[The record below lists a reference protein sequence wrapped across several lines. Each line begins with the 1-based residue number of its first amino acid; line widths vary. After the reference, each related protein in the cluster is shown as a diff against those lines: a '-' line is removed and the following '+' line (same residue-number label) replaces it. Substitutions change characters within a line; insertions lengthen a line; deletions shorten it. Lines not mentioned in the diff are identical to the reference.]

1 MKLIYI
7 LILSFTAL
15 LNAQSFGQN
24 KVQYRDFDW
33 NFIQTSHFDIY
44 YYGEEQDLADFTAKV
59 AEESYEQISL
69 HLRWDLKRRVS
80 IMVYNSHNEFQ
91 QTNVVG
97 TYMREGI
104 GGVTELFKN
113 RVVFP
118 FEGNYEQFRH
128 VIHHELV
135 HAMINDMVYG
145 GSMQS
150 IVSSRTRIRV
160 PIWSNEG
167 LAEYLSSNW
176 DTKADMVMRDIAVH
190 ERMPSVKELNYFMA
204 YKGGQSLWRFIA
216 GKYGREKIGDVFRSM
231 KRTQNDER
239 GYESALGMNYKD
251 LTTKW
256 HKYLKKEYWSDVKDR
271 DPLEDMS
278 EKLTDH
284 KKLNNFYN
292 VSPAISPDGS
302 MVALLSDQGGYFDIQ
317 ILDAMT
323 GKKIKKLIKG
333 NRSVDFE
340 ELKWLQP
347 GLSWS
352 PDNEKIVVAA
362 KAGKSD
368 VLHVINVKTGKSTK
382 YELDMDAVFSAAWS
396 PTNSHIA
403 FVGQV
408 GNSSDIYIFDIETKT
423 TKKITDDIFSD
434 SYPSWNSEGSQIVF
448 VSDRGGN
455 VSGLYD
461 GLMYDHN
468 YSQTD
473 IYIVDV
479 ESGKVSQVT
488 ETDYNESHPVWANG
502 QESLF
507 YTADYNGVWN
517 LFVHPLNTYDS
528 NAGVKNNQE
537 PYAIT
542 NVLTGLQQP
551 TLSKDNNTLIF
562 AGYSGIGWDLYSL
575 DDPLSMKKQ
584 IVEPTQFIATKDTTN
599 ENIVDLRRHK
609 SSQQDVRSMNEYSGW
624 IFARGYEHTNSTLDE
639 EQNQADLVSI
649 DSTMVDGQYIP
660 RSYKTRFTLDLVSGN
675 LQISNV
681 FGTSGMTYFAFS
693 DILGDHQIAFG
704 TEMVL
709 TLENS
714 DYFFQYAYLK
724 NKMDY
729 YFIAFQN
736 ANFFQV
742 DYYSLGRLRHY
753 GIQTIVSHPFNRFQ
767 RLDYGLSWHNINYS
781 ILEQTIND
789 FGQYEYTSTY
799 ESNYSTILPR
809 VSWIY
814 DNSVFGF
821 TGPVDGF
828 RQNTTL
834 TVSPR
839 YGSNKLEFQTFKS
852 DLRKYWRLGKDYT
865 IAVRGFFGRSMGPN
879 KQNFFLGGI
888 PYLLGGGGETN
899 GISDN
904 GNFREVIL
912 DTSNASL
919 IHDIYFTEY
928 AWPLR
933 GARFAERLGNNTALI
948 NLEVRFPFIN
958 YLALGFPLKMI
969 FGNIRGHAFMDI
981 GAAWDDDDPTDIFS
995 PYRSGFTK
1003 HEWPEERYGQNV
1015 SSEYSPWVTTAG
1027 LGTKINLG
1035 YFLLKIEMAWDKNV
1049 DGYSK
1054 PQWYFS
1060 LGPDW

>member
-7 LILSFTAL
+7 IILSL
-15 LNAQSFGQN
+15 SCLNAQSFGQN
-24 KVQYRDFDW
+24 KVQYREFDW
-33 NFIQTSHFDIY
+33 NFIQTPHFDIY
-44 YYGEEQDLADFTAKV
+44 YYGDQQDLAEFAAEV
-59 AEESYEQISL
+59 AEESYEQISI

-97 TYMREGI
+97 SYMREGI

-135 HAMINDMVYG
+135 HALINDMVYG
-145 GSMQS
+145 GRMQNV
-150 IVSSRTRIRV
+150 VSSRTKIRV

-176 DTKADMVMRDIAVH
+176 DTKADMVIRDIAVH
-190 ERMPSVKELNYFMA
+190 ERMPSVQELNYFMA

-231 KRTQNDER
+231 KRMQNAEK

-251 LTTKW
+251 LTKKW
-256 HKYLKKEYWSDVKDR
+256 HKYLKKEYWADVKDR

-284 KKLNNFYN
+284 KKQNNFYN
-292 VSPAISPDGS
+292 VSPALSPDGS
-302 MVALLSDQGGYFDIQ
+302 MVAVLSDQNGYFDIH

-323 GKKIKKLIKG
+323 GKRIKKLVKG
-333 NRSVDFE
+333 NRGVDFE

-352 PDNEKIVVAA
+352 PDSKKIVLAA
-362 KAGKSD
+362 KAGKGD
-368 VLHVINVKTGKSTK
+368 VLHVIDVESRKSK
-382 YELDMDAVFSAAWS
+382 KFELDIEGVFSASWS
-396 PTNSHIA
+396 PNGHEIA
-403 FVGQV
+403 YVGQS
-408 GNSSDIYIFDIETKT
+408 GNSSDIYIFDLASESSR
-423 TKKITDDIFSD
+423 KITDDIFSD
-434 SYPSWNSEGSQIVF
+434 AYPSWNSDGTTLAF
-448 VSDRGGN
+448 VSDRGDR
-455 VSGLYD
+455 VSGEYD
-461 GLMYDHN
+461 GSIYDHD
-468 YSQTD
+468 YGQTD
-473 IYIVDV
+473 IYTVSV
-479 ESGKVSQVT
+479 ENNDIKRIT
-488 ETDYNESHPVWANG
+488 NTAHNESHPVWANTS
-502 QESLF
+502 EDLF
-507 YTADYNGVWN
+507 YTSDFNGVWN
-517 LFVHPLNTYDS
+517 LYIHPLDNLKGEDLL
-528 NAGVKNNQE
+528 GQ
-537 PYAIT
+537 PYAVT

-551 TLSKDNNTLIF
+551 TLSKDDRLLIF
-562 AGYSGIGWDLYSL
+562 AGYSGIGWDLYSMAN
-575 DDPLSMKKQ
+575 PLKLKKQ
-584 IVEPTQFIATKDTTN
+584 SVDPTQFILNGETEKTTLA
-599 ENIVDLRRHK
+599 DLRKHK
-609 SSQQDVRSMNEYSGW
+609 SNMKRDMDGSSNYSNY
-624 IFARGYEHTNSTLDE
+624 IFARGYRHFNSPIKESSASE
-639 EQNQADLVSI
+639 ELVSI
-649 DSTMVDGQYIP
+649 DSVKVDGRYVP
-660 RSYKTRFTLDLVSGN
+660 KAYKTRFTLDLVSGN

-714 DYFFQYAYLK
+714 DYFFQYGYLK
-724 NKMDY
+724 NKVDY
-729 YFIAFQN
+729 YLIAFQN
-736 ANFFQV
+736 ANFFQAN
-742 DYYSLGRLRHY
+742 YYSLARLRHY
-753 GIQTIVSHPFNRFQ
+753 GLQGIISQPFSRYQ
-767 RLDYGLSWHNINYS
+767 RLDYGFSWHNINYS
-781 ILEQTIND
+781 ILEQAYND
-789 FGQYEYTSTY
+789 FNQIQYYTTY
-799 ESNYSTILPR
+799 ESEYSTVLPR
-809 VSWIY
+809 VSWIF
-814 DNSVFGF
+814 DNTVFGF

-834 TVSPR
+834 TVNPG
-839 YGSNKLEFQTFKS
+839 YGSNEIKFQTVKA
-852 DLRKYWRLGKDYT
+852 DVRKYWRFGRDYT
-865 IAVRGFFGRSMGPN
+865 IALRGFIGKSLGPN
-879 KQNFFLGGI
+879 KQKFFLGGI
-888 PYLLGGGGETN
+888 PYLLSGGGETN
-899 GISDN
+899 GIQDDN
-904 GNFREVIL
+904 IFRDVIL

-933 GARFAERLGNNTALI
+933 GARFAERFGNTTSLFNI
-948 NLEVRFPFIN
+948 EVRFPFIN

-981 GAAWDDDDPTDIFS
+981 GAAWDEGSEFS
-995 PYRSGFTK
+995 TND
-1003 HEWPEERYGQNV
+1003 WPDRYGRNV
-1015 SSEYSPWVTTAG
+1015 SGNYSPWVTTAG

-1035 YFLLKIEMAWDKNV
+1035 YFLLKIEMAWDRNPN
-1049 DGYSK
+1049 GYSK

>member
-7 LILSFTAL
+7 ILLSL
-15 LNAQSFGQN
+15 SCLNAQSFGQN
-24 KVQYRDFDW
+24 KVQYREFDW
-33 NFIQTSHFDIY
+33 NFIQTPHFDIY
-44 YYGEEQDLADFTAKV
+44 YYGDQQDLAEFAAEV
-59 AEESYEQISL
+59 AEESYEQISI

-97 TYMREGI
+97 SYMREGI

-135 HAMINDMVYG
+135 HALINDMVYG
-145 GSMQS
+145 GRMQNV
-150 IVSSRTRIRV
+150 VSSRTKIRV

-176 DTKADMVMRDIAVH
+176 DTKADMVIRDIAVH
-190 ERMPSVKELNYFMA
+190 ERMPSVQELNYFMA

-231 KRTQNDER
+231 KRMQNAEK

-251 LTTKW
+251 LTKKW
-256 HKYLKKEYWSDVKDR
+256 HKYLKKEYWADVKDR

-284 KKLNNFYN
+284 KKQNNFYN
-292 VSPAISPDGS
+292 VSPALSPDGS
-302 MVALLSDQGGYFDIQ
+302 MVAVLSDQNGYFDIH

-323 GKKIKKLIKG
+323 GKRIKKLVKG
-333 NRSVDFE
+333 NRGVDFE

-352 PDNEKIVVAA
+352 PDSKEIVLAA
-362 KAGKSD
+362 KAGKGD
-368 VLHVINVKTGKSTK
+368 VLHVIDVESRKSKK
-382 YELDMDAVFSAAWS
+382 YELDIEGVFSASWS
-396 PTNSHIA
+396 PKGNEIA
-403 FVGQV
+403 YVGQS
-408 GNSSDIYIFDIETKT
+408 GSASDIYIFDLDSESSR
-423 TKKITDDIFSD
+423 KITDDIFSD
-434 SYPSWNSEGSQIVF
+434 AYPSWNSDGTMLAF
-448 VSDRGGN
+448 VSDRGDR
-455 VSGLYD
+455 VSGEYD
-461 GLMYDHN
+461 GSIYDHD
-468 YSQTD
+468 YGQTD
-473 IYIVDV
+473 IYTVSV
-479 ESGKVSQVT
+479 ENNNIERIT
-488 ETDYNESHPVWANG
+488 NTAHNESHPVWANTS
-502 QESLF
+502 EKLF
-507 YTADYNGVWN
+507 YTSDFNGVWN
-517 LFVHPLNTYDS
+517 LYIHPLDS
-528 NAGVKNNQE
+528 LKGDDLWGQ
-537 PYAIT
+537 PYAVT

-551 TLSKDNNTLIF
+551 TLSKDDRLLIF
-562 AGYSGIGWDLYSL
+562 AGYSGIGWDLYSMAN
-575 DDPLSMKKQ
+575 PLKLKKQ
-584 IVEPTQFIATKDTTN
+584 SVDPTQFILNGETEKTA
-599 ENIVDLRRHK
+599 IADLRKHK
-609 SSQQDVRSMNEYSGW
+609 SNIKRDMDGSSNYSNY
-624 IFARGYEHTNSTLDE
+624 IFARGYRHFNSPIKESSVSE
-639 EQNQADLVSI
+639 ELVSV
-649 DSTMVDGQYIP
+649 DSVKVDGRYVP
-660 RSYKTRFTLDLVSGN
+660 KAYKTRFTLDLVSGN

-714 DYFFQYAYLK
+714 DYFFQYGYLK
-724 NKMDY
+724 NKVDY
-729 YFIAFQN
+729 YLIAFQN
-736 ANFFQV
+736 ANFFQA
-742 DYYSLGRLRHY
+742 DYWSLARLRHY
-753 GIQTIVSHPFNRFQ
+753 GLQGIISQPFSRYQ

-781 ILEQTIND
+781 ILEQAYND
-789 FGQYEYTSTY
+789 FNQIQYYTTYSST
-799 ESNYSTILPR
+799 YSTILPR
-809 VSWIY
+809 VSWIF
-814 DNSVFGF
+814 DNAVFGF

-834 TVSPR
+834 TVNPG
-839 YGSNKLEFQTFKS
+839 YGSNDIKFQTVKT
-852 DLRKYWRLGKDYT
+852 DVRKYWRFGRDYT
-865 IAVRGFFGRSMGPN
+865 IALRGFIGKSLGPN
-879 KQNFFLGGI
+879 KQKFFLGGI
-888 PYLLGGGGETN
+888 PYLLSGGGETN
-899 GISDN
+899 GVQDDN
-904 GNFREVIL
+904 IFRDVIL
-912 DTSNASL
+912 DTSNGSL

-933 GARFAERLGNNTALI
+933 GARFAERFGNTTSLFNI
-948 NLEVRFPFIN
+948 EVRFPFIN

-981 GAAWDDDDPTDIFS
+981 GAAWDDASEFS
-995 PYRSGFTK
+995 TK
-1003 HEWPEERYGQNV
+1003 DWPDRYGRNV
-1015 SSEYSPWVTTAG
+1015 SGNYSPWVTTAG

-1035 YFLLKIEMAWDKNV
+1035 YFLLKIEMAWDRNPN
-1049 DGYSK
+1049 GYSK

>member
-1 MKLIYI
+1 MKMKHIFSI
-7 LILSFTAL
+7 LLFITFA
-15 LNAQSFGQN
+15 NGQSFGQN

-33 NFIQTSHFDIY
+33 NYIQTPHFDIY
-44 YYGEEQDLADFTAKV
+44 YYGDQQSLAEFAAEV
-59 AEESYEQISL
+59 AEESYEQISI

-135 HAMINDMVYG
+135 HAVINDMVYG
-145 GSMQS
+145 GRMQNV
-150 IVSSRTRIRV
+150 VSSRTKIRV

-176 DTKADMVMRDIAVH
+176 DTKADMIIRDIAVH
-190 ERMPSVKELNYFMA
+190 ERIPSVQELNYFMA

-231 KRTQNDER
+231 KRTQNAEK

-251 LTTKW
+251 LTEKW
-256 HKYLKKEYWSDVKDR
+256 HKYLKKEYWPDFKDR
-271 DPLEDMS
+271 DPIEDMS

-284 KKLNNFYN
+284 KKQNNFYN
-292 VSPAISPDGS
+292 VSPSLSPDGS
-302 MVALLSDQGGYFDIQ
+302 MVAVLSDQNGYFDIN

-323 GKKIKKLIKG
+323 GEKIKKLIKG
-333 NRSVDFE
+333 NRGVDFE

-352 PDNEKIVVAA
+352 PDSKKIVFAA
-362 KAGKSD
+362 KAGKGD
-368 VLHVINVKTGKSTK
+368 VLHVVEVETGKGEK
-382 YELDMDAVFSAAWS
+382 YELDIEGVFSASWS
-396 PTNSHIA
+396 PLGNEIA
-403 FVGQV
+403 YVGQS
-408 GNSSDIYIFDIETKT
+408 GNSSDIYIFDLNSQIS
-423 TKKITDDIFSD
+423 KKITNDIFSD
-434 SYPSWNSEGSQIVF
+434 AYPTWSGDGKNIAF
-448 VSDRGGN
+448 VSDRGN
-455 VSGLYD
+455 KISGEYD
-461 GLMYDHN
+461 GFMYEHD

-473 IYIVDV
+473 IYSVNV
-479 ESGKVSQVT
+479 ETKKIDRVT
-488 ETDYNESHPVWANG
+488 NTYHNESHPVWSKTSDNI
-502 QESLF
+502 F
-507 YTADYNGVWN
+507 YTSDHNGVWN
-517 LFVHPLNTYDS
+517 LYRHPISGSEDS
-528 NAGVKNNQE
+528 E
-537 PYAIT
+537 PIPVT

-551 TLSKDNNTLIF
+551 TISGDDRLLIF
-562 AGYSGIGWDLYSL
+562 AGYSGIGWDLYSMAN
-575 DDPLSMKKQ
+575 PLTLKKQ
-584 IVEPTQFIATKDTTN
+584 TVSPTQFILNGKTEETSIA
-599 ENIVDLRRHK
+599 DLRKHK
-609 SSQQDVRSMNEYSGW
+609 SNMRSMIEESNNYSDYV
-624 IFARGYEHTNSTLDE
+624 FAKGYEHFNSISSESIVAE
-639 EQNQADLVSI
+639 ELVSI
-649 DSTMVDGQYIP
+649 DSSKVDGQYI
-660 RSYKTRFTLDLVSGN
+660 SKAYKTRFTLDLVSGN

-714 DYFFQYAYLK
+714 DYFFQYGYLK
-724 NKMDY
+724 NKIDY
-729 YFIAFQN
+729 YFTAFQN
-736 ANFFQV
+736 ANFFQA
-742 DYYSLGRLRHY
+742 DYWSLARLRHY
-753 GIQTIVSHPFNRFQ
+753 GIQGTVSQPFSRYQ

-781 ILEQTIND
+781 ILEQAYND
-789 FGQYEYTSTY
+789 FNQVQYFTTYSSTY
-799 ESNYSTILPR
+799 STVLPR
-809 VSWIY
+809 VSYIY

-828 RQNTTL
+828 RQNSTL
-834 TVSPR
+834 TVNPG
-839 YGSNKLEFQTFKS
+839 YGSNQIKFQTIKS
-852 DLRKYWRLGKDYT
+852 DLRKYWRLGRDYT
-865 IAVRGFFGRSMGPN
+865 IAVRGYFGKSLGPN
-879 KQNFFLGGI
+879 KQKFFLGGV
-888 PYLLGGGGETN
+888 PYLLTGGGETN
-899 GISDN
+899 GVEDDN
-904 GNFREVIL
+904 IFRDVIL
-912 DTSNASL
+912 DTSNATL

-933 GARFAERLGNNTALI
+933 GARFAERFGNTTSLFNI
-948 NLEVRFPFIN
+948 EVRFPFIN

-969 FGNIRGHAFMDI
+969 FGNIRGHAFLDV
-981 GAAWDDDDPTDIFS
+981 GAAWDSSNEFS
-995 PYRSGFTK
+995 TNK
-1003 HEWPEERYGQNV
+1003 WPDRYGNNV
-1015 SSEYSPWVTTAG
+1015 SGNYSPWVSTAG

-1035 YFLLKIEMAWDKNV
+1035 YFLLKIEMAWDRNES
-1049 DGYSK
+1049 GYSK